1 MNTFDAN
8 KCNMINMYVANFSFE
23 RSEKLVS
30 AGLSVSI
37 QAKVSKEDID
47 LYRVEITTQL
57 ANNNGAEIDENKIY
71 LKMLLISTFRIED
84 FDDTTE
90 EGKKIVE
97 KELLKRVLP
106 HVTQQI
112 TTFTTQPGL
121 SPIFLP
127 VIDVEN
133 FKSGD

>member
-47 LYRVEITTQL
+47 LYRIEITTQL

-71 LKMLLISTFRIED
+71 LKMLL
-84 FDDTTE
+84 
-90 EGKKIVE
+90 V
-97 KELLKRVLP
+97 V
-106 HVTQQI
+106 H
-112 TTFTTQPGL
+112 
-121 SPIFLP
+121 
-127 VIDVEN
+127 
-133 FKSGD
+133 SG

>member
-8 KCNMINMYVANFSFE
+8 KCSMINMYVANFSLKKKK
-23 RSEKLVS
+23 KLVS

-37 QAKVSKEDID
+37 QAKVSKEGID
-47 LYRVEITTQL
+47 LYRIEITTQL
-57 ANNNGAEIDENKIY
+57 ANNNGVEIDENKIN